1 MNLQEDIQRIKKVM
15 GLNEGL
21 LPTTY
26 TELIKTMPLELKE
39 LFFKQWKAKQNP
51 KWHPE
56 GNSLKHII
64 IVI

>member
-15 GLNEGL
+15 GLNEEL

-39 LFFKQWKAKQNP
+39 LFFKQWKAKQ
-51 KWHPE
+51 KATYLH
-56 GNSLKHII
+56 LLYLF
-64 IVI
+64 VQ